1 MPDITMCLDSKCP
14 SREHCYRFTAK
25 PEEQQCYGEFWR
37 GGKDSCD
44 NFISNGNNHY
54 QKVVDGRDT

>member
-1 MPDITMCLDSKCP
+1 MCLDSKCP

-54 QKVVDGRDT
+54 QKVVDEP